1 VRATLGSPP
10 EFLFLADADHRVSCC
25 AVKILL
31 VVHQYF
37 PQCHSGTEQ
46 YCRATAREATRRGDE
61 VVVLSLDPWVWRDD
75 PPFWLRDEPYEGLS
89 TPRLRHWE
97 GLSANQVLLDYHN
110 PVVAERFDQVLAEV
124 QPDAVHFFHL
134 RRLGVDLIDRAVER
148 GLRTVVHLM
157 DFWFLCPRFTLLRPD
172 GSLCEG
178 PPDGGRGCIACE
190 FPELAL
196 PDEVTGAAAAVAT
209 SLRRPPHR
217 ADRLAQWMAV
227 VRRKDELLER
237 LARVDAVIAPSRFLA
252 SMFVANGFDP
262 GRIQVIPY
270 GLEPGRVRRLAGVE
284 RPRRPLRLAFAG
296 VLSPWKGLH
305 VLVRAALRLQGE
317 WTLTVHGRTDEPMFQ
332 DYIDEVRQEAAAD
345 ERIRFPGPFEHG
357 QLDQV
362 MADTDL
368 LIVPSLWYENTP
380 FVVLEAFEAGVPVAV
395 SALGGMTEVV
405 EPGLNGFHF
414 PAGDVEALAS
424 LLQKLVDDP
433 APIVALSPE
442 PGTTI
447 ASNYD
452 RFAALYRGGVDR
464 S

>member
-1 VRATLGSPP
+1 M
-10 EFLFLADADHRVSCC
+10 
-25 AVKILL
+25 KILL

-97 GLSANQVLLDYHN
+97 GLSANPVLLDYHN
-110 PVVAERFDQVLAEV
+110 PIVAARFDEVLADV

-172 GSLCEG
+172 GALCDG
-178 PPDGGRGCIACE
+178 PPDGGKGCIDCE
-190 FPELAL
+190 FPSLAL
-196 PDEVTGAAAAVAT
+196 PDDLADVALGAAEA
-209 SLRRPPHR
+209 LRRPPHR
-217 ADRLAQWMAV
+217 ADRVSQWMAV
-227 VRRKDELLER
+227 VRRKEELLER
-237 LARVDAVIAPSRFLA
+237 LGRADAVIAPSRFLA
-252 SMFVANGFDP
+252 DMFVANGFDP
-262 GRIQVIPY
+262 DRIRVESY
-270 GLEPGRVRRLAGVE
+270 GLEPGRVRRVPNTV
-284 RPRRPLRLAFAG
+284 RPRSPLRIAFAG

-305 VLVRAALRLQGE
+305 VLVEAVLRVRGAC
-317 WTLTVHGRTDEPMFQ
+317 TLTVHGRTDEPMFQ
-332 DYIDEVRQEAAAD
+332 EYIDGVRRQAGAD
-345 ERIRFPGPFEHG
+345 PRIEFPGPFDHG
-357 QLDQV
+357 ALDQV

-368 LIVPSLWYENTP
+368 LVVPSLWYENTP

-405 EPGLNGFHF
+405 EPGRNGFHF

-424 LLQKLVDDP
+424 LIQGLVDDP
-433 APIVALSPE
+433 SPLAALEPTPVA
-442 PGTTI
+442 TI
-447 ASNYD
+447 ATNYD
-452 RFAALYRGGVDR
+452 LFSKLYRGER
-464 S
+464 

>member
-1 VRATLGSPP
+1 MKL
-10 EFLFLADADHRVSCC
+10 
-25 AVKILL
+25 LL

-75 PPFWLRDEPYEGLS
+75 PPYWFRDEPYEGLS

-97 GLSANQVLLDYHN
+97 GMSANRVLLDYHN
-110 PVVAERFDQVLAEV
+110 PVVAGRFDEVLADV

-172 GSLCEG
+172 GALCDG
-178 PPDGGRGCIACE
+178 PPDRGRGCIDCE
-190 FPELAL
+190 FPQLAL
-196 PDEVTGAAAAVAT
+196 PDDLGDVALGAADA
-209 SLRRPPHR
+209 LRRPPHR
-217 ADRLAQWMAV
+217 PDRVAQWLAV
-227 VRRKDELLER
+227 VRRKDELLAR

-252 SMFVANGFDP
+252 SMFVANGFDAS
-262 GRIQVIPY
+262 RIEVIPY
-270 GLEPGRVRRLAGVE
+270 GLEPGRVRRLPGIE

-305 VLVRAALRLQGE
+305 VLVEAVLRLRGE
-317 WTLTVHGRTDEPMFQ
+317 WTLTVHGRTDESMFQ
-332 DYIDEVRQEAAAD
+332 DYIDGVRRAAGD
-345 ERIRFPGPFEHG
+345 EPRIRFPGPFEHG
-357 QLDQV
+357 ELDRV
-362 MADTDL
+362 MAETDL
-368 LIVPSLWYENTP
+368 LVVPSLWYENTP

-405 EPGLNGFHF
+405 EPGKNGFQF
-414 PAGDVEALAS
+414 PAGDPVALS
-424 LLQKLVDDP
+424 ELLQELIDDP
-433 APIVALSPE
+433 APLATLAPTPVA
-442 PGTTI
+442 TI

-452 RFAALYRGGVDR
+452 RFSEIYRGVPSGGA
-464 S
+464 

>member
-1 VRATLGSPP
+1 M
-10 EFLFLADADHRVSCC
+10 
-25 AVKILL
+25 KILL

-89 TPRLRHWE
+89 TPRMRHWE
-97 GLSANQVLLDYHN
+97 GMSANRVLLDYHN
-110 PVVAERFDQVLAEV
+110 PVVAARFDEVLAEV

-172 GSLCEG
+172 GALCDG
-178 PPDGGRGCIACE
+178 PPDGGRGCIDCE

-196 PDEVTGAAAAVAT
+196 PEDLAKVASVAADA
-209 SLRRPPHR
+209 LRRPPHR
-217 ADRLAQWMAV
+217 PDPVAQWLAV
-227 VRRKDELLER
+227 VRRKDELLTR
-237 LARVDAVIAPSRFLA
+237 LSRVDAVIAPSRFLA
-252 SMFVANGFDP
+252 SMFVANGFDAS
-262 GRIQVIPY
+262 RIEVIPY
-270 GLEPGRVRRLAGVE
+270 GLEPGRVRRLPGID
-284 RPRRPLRLAFAG
+284 RPRRPLRIGFAG

-305 VLVRAALRLQGE
+305 VLVDAVLRLTGD
-317 WTLTVHGRTDEPMFQ
+317 WTLTVHGRTDESMFQ
-332 DYIDEVRQEAAAD
+332 DYIDGVRGKAAD
-345 ERIRFPGPFEHG
+345 EPRVRFPGPFEHG
-357 QLDQV
+357 ELDRV
-362 MADTDL
+362 MAETDL
-368 LIVPSLWYENTP
+368 LVVPSLWYENTP

-405 EPGLNGFHF
+405 EPGKNGFQF
-414 PAGDVEALAS
+414 PAGDAAALAE
-424 LLQKLVDDP
+424 LLQGLLDDP
-433 APIVALSPE
+433 APLQALAPAPVA
-442 PGTTI
+442 TI

-452 RFAALYRGGVDR
+452 RFSAIYRGTRPSDA
-464 S
+464 